1 MAISLHTHSAYSL
14 LDGASRPYDLIK
26 RGSEL
31 GYVAIALTD
40 HDSVSG
46 VWEFQR
52 LALDAGIKPIIG
64 CEVTLE
70 DGSHLTL
77 IAENYTGYQKICSY
91 LNMTDK
97 ADKFLPHGE
106 GIFALSGCRNSK
118 LQRLLL
124 RRRYKEALELAKDLY
139 LFFEGR
145 FFIEMT
151 NDLLPRTNEILNS
164 LDELGKELQIPT
176 VASVDVHYACE
187 EDFPVHDSLS
197 CIRLGIK
204 LEDVHPERS
213 FNNAGYLCSPDE
225 LVKRFS
231 NFSNAL
237 QGMHYLAEIC
247 ESKPLSPPML
257 LPSTP
262 GAKEKLREIALA
274 GLEKKYG
281 TGNRRALARLE
292 HELSTISAL
301 GYDSYFLLV
310 HDLICEARRRNIAYQ
325 GRGSAAG
332 SLVSYCLDLTQVD
345 PIEHNLVFERFLSV
359 ERGQQPDI
367 DIDFDWAKRDQL
379 WDYLEGK
386 YGSSHVASIA
396 AFHCYRE
403 DMARNDLLR
412 IGLSPELIPQL
423 TGKMYG
429 LPRHIATHSSGIAI
443 ASEDLSRHAPLVEA
457 ATGRKIV
464 ALDKDD
470 IEEIGIVK
478 LDLLSLRTLGA
489 LSELNLP
496 IKPEDPATYKMLQ
509 EGKSLG
515 VFQLESP
522 AQRSLQQRLKPERF
536 SDVVASVALIR
547 PGPIRGN
554 MVEPYIKRHNR
565 EEEAS
570 YPAEELKPYLE
581 KTFGLIVFQE
591 QIIQIVSA
599 LGGFSPGES
608 DKLRKML
615 SNKKRER
622 ELYDFHVQFV
632 ERAVARGVPEDTAES
647 IFQTLE
653 GFSGYGFCEAHSA
666 SFAQTAYKT
675 AFLRCHYP
683 AEFFGALIN
692 NQPLGY
698 YLPQSLLWEAKRLGV
713 KVVPLDINK
722 SPHETYGKDSMLY
735 LGLKLINGFSAKTMD
750 YILENRPLSL
760 EDIKKIP
767 SKERRLLVLSGALD
781 SFGQS
786 RRSLLWEA
794 WGTKP
799 IPGDFT
805 PWERFLR
812 EIKVLDLS
820 PSYHVMHFFRPKIPN
835 YIPTADEVFQRQGRI
850 QFAGQIL
857 RPHRPPTKSGKTVVF
872 FVMEDETGQVDVTY
886 FPRENHQ
893 ISIREGG
900 IAVVTGTIDQ
910 ERKSIILEGISYLG
924 RPVAN
929 PDLRQEV

>member
-1 MAISLHTHSAYSL
+1 MTISLHTHSAYSL
-14 LDGASRPYDLIK
+14 LDGASRPYELIK

-31 GYVAIALTD
+31 NYQAMALTD

-46 VWEFQR
+46 AWEFQR

-77 IAENYTGYQKICSY
+77 LAENYIGYQKICTY
-91 LNMTDK
+91 LNRPDK
-97 ADKFLPHGE
+97 DDKSLPHGD
-106 GIFALSGCRNSK
+106 GIFALSGCRNSR

-124 RRRYKEALELAKDLY
+124 KRRYQEALEFAKRLST
-139 LFFEGR
+139 FFEGR

-151 NDLLPRTNEILNS
+151 NDLLPRTGEILNN
-164 LDELGKELQIPT
+164 LDELAKELQVPT
-176 VASVDVHYACE
+176 VASVDVHYAYE

-197 CIRLGIK
+197 CLRLGIK
-204 LEDVHPERS
+204 LDDVHPERS
-213 FNNAGYLCSPDE
+213 FNNASYLCSSEELKRRFAKFPD
-225 LVKRFS
+225 
-231 NFSNAL
+231 AL
-237 QGMHYLAEIC
+237 QGMSNLAELC
-247 ESKPLSPPML
+247 DTKPLVPPKL
-257 LPSTP
+257 LPSIP
-262 GAKEKLREIALA
+262 GATAKLKEIALA
-274 GLEKKYG
+274 GLKGKYG
-281 TGNRRALARLE
+281 TDSHKALERLE
-292 HELSTISAL
+292 HELNTISTL

-310 HDLICEARRRNIAYQ
+310 YDLVCEAKKRDITYQ

-345 PIEHNLVFERFLSV
+345 PIAHNLVFERFLSI
-359 ERGQQPDI
+359 ERSQQPDI
-367 DIDFDWAKRDQL
+367 DIDFDWAKREQL
-379 WDYLEGK
+379 WEYLENK
-386 YGSSHVASIA
+386 YGSNHVASIA

-412 IGLSPELIPQL
+412 IGLPENLISPLVD
-423 TGKMYG
+423 KMYG

-443 ASEDLSRHAPLVEA
+443 ASDYLSCHTPLVEA
-457 ATGRKIV
+457 ATGRMIV

-470 IEEIGIVK
+470 IEEMGIVK

-496 IKPEDPATYKMLQ
+496 IKAEDRATYKMLQ
-509 EGKSLG
+509 EGKTLG

-522 AQRSLQQRLKPERF
+522 AQRSLQHRLKPEKF

-547 PGPIRGN
+547 PGPIKGN
-554 MVEPYIKRHNR
+554 MVEPYIKRHNK
-565 EEEAS
+565 EEEIT
-570 YPAEELKPYLE
+570 YLTDEVKPYLE

-591 QIIQIVSA
+591 QIIQIASA
-599 LGGFSPGES
+599 LGGFTPGES
-608 DKLRKML
+608 DKLRKTL
-615 SNKKRER
+615 TNKKREN
-622 ELYDFHVQFV
+622 ELYDFRNLFV
-632 ERAVARGVPEDTAES
+632 SRATERGVPLETAES

-653 GFSGYGFCEAHSA
+653 SFAGYGFCEAHSA

-698 YLPQSLLWEAKRLGV
+698 YPPQSLLWEAKRLGV
-713 KVVPLDINK
+713 KVVPLDINQ
-722 SPHETYGKDSMLY
+722 SPFETYGKDFYLY
-735 LGLKLINGFSAKTMD
+735 LGLKLIKGFSEKVM
-750 YILENRPLSL
+750 
-760 EDIKKIP
+760 EDILKKRPFNSTQIRSIP
-767 SKERRLLVLSGALD
+767 NKERRLLVLSGALD
-781 SFGQS
+781 CFGQS

-812 EIKVLDLS
+812 ELKVLDLS
-820 PSYHVMHFFRPKIPN
+820 PSYHAMHFYRPKLPD
-835 YIPTADEVFQRQGRI
+835 YVVKADKAFEKEGRVQFGGQVF
-850 QFAGQIL
+850 
-857 RPHRPPTKSGKTVVF
+857 RPHRPPTKSGRPVVF

-886 FPRENHQ
+886 FPREEKNLLP
-893 ISIREGG
+893 IREGG
-900 IAVVTGTIDQ
+900 IAVITATVDQ
-910 ERKSIILEGISYLG
+910 NRKNLILEEITYLDK
-924 RPVAN
+924 PVLD
-929 PDLRQEV
+929 PRL